1 MTANYDND
9 VAAWGTPPEPI
20 DISPEARQ
28 FLINEIGV
36 AHPAPAAGRA
46 AIEVAASR
54 LSSEAAM
61 ALSATGARVSID
73 DDARLA
79 CGTGFAYL
87 DLLARRG
94 THPPTSDAVV
104 SPATAEQI
112 RWILR
117 IAAEQNLAVVP
128 FGGGTSV
135 VGGVRAETGPHA
147 AVIALR
153 FDQLADLINVDE
165 YDMTVTVGPGMT
177 GPVLERM
184 LGARGLTVGHY
195 PQSWE
200 RASIGGYAA
209 TRSAGQASSGYGRSN
224 EMIES
229 LTVITPRGDFV
240 LGRAPGSA
248 AGPDLRQLFIGSE
261 GTFGVISE
269 IKLRI
274 RHQPSHSRYEGV
286 MFRDYAT
293 ALECFRRIE
302 QRRAAPDV
310 MRLSDEPE
318 TTASLA
324 LSVSAGKAAL
334 LSKYLRVRGISKGCL
349 AILGWE
355 GTGTQVGSRRDETW
369 RELRRSK
376 AVSLGTKVGE
386 SWKHGR
392 FGGPYLRD
400 VLMDEGY
407 LVETLETA
415 TSWRQLAALRTNVYA
430 ALTTSLSQSG
440 MRPWIMSHLSHVYE
454 TGGSLYVT
462 VVVPMDPTDPTGQ
475 WGRAKAAACDAIM
488 DAGATITHHHA
499 VGRDHVPWL
508 SREIGQTGVDLLRV
522 IKQHLDP
529 DDILNPGVLVAD
541 N

>member
-1 MTANYDND
+1 MTARYDD
-9 VAAWGTPPEPI
+9 YVARWGIPPEPI
-20 DISPEARQ
+20 EISPEARR
-28 FLINEIGV
+28 FLVEQIGP
-36 AHPAPAAGRA
+36 AQPAPSAGRT
-46 AIEVAASR
+46 EVEVPPAR
-54 LSSEAAM
+54 LSSEAAA
-61 ALSATGARVSID
+61 ALAATGARVSD
-73 DDARLA
+73 DDDTRLE
-79 CGTGFAYL
+79 CGAGFAYL

-94 THPPTSDAVV
+94 IHPPAPDAVV
-104 SPATAEQI
+104 SPASAEQI

-117 IAAEQNLAVVP
+117 IAAEHNLALVP

-135 VGGVRAETGPHA
+135 VGGVRPERGRHA
-147 AVIALR
+147 AVVALR
-153 FDQLADLINVDE
+153 FDQLADLIEVDD

-184 LGARGLTVGHY
+184 LGARGLTLGHF

-224 EMIES
+224 DMIES
-229 LTVITPRGDFV
+229 LTVITPRGDFE

-261 GTFGVISE
+261 GIFGVISA
-269 IKLRI
+269 IKLRV
-274 RHQPSHSRYEGV
+274 RRLPSHSRYEGV
-286 MFRDYAT
+286 MFRDYDT
-293 ALECFRRIE
+293 ALTCFRRIE
-302 QRRAAPDV
+302 QRRAAADV

-324 LSVSAGKAAL
+324 MSVSGGKAAI
-334 LSKYLRVRGISKGCL
+334 LSKYLKLRGISQGCL

-355 GTGTQVGSRRDETW
+355 GTGTQVGARRDETW
-369 RELRRSK
+369 RELRRAK

-400 VLMDEGY
+400 VLMDQGY

-415 TSWRQLAALRTNVYA
+415 TSWRDLAALRTTVYA
-430 ALTTSLSQSG
+430 ALTSSLSG
-440 MRPWIMSHLSHVYE
+440 DGVKPWIMSHLSHVYE
-454 TGGSLYVT
+454 TGGSLYLT
-462 VVVPMDPTDPTGQ
+462 VVVPMDPSDPAGQ
-475 WGRAKAAACDAIM
+475 WRNAKAAACDAIM

-499 VGRDHVPWL
+499 VGRDHAPWL
-508 SREIGQTGVDLLRV
+508 TREIGQPGVDLLRT
-522 IKQHLDP
+522 IKAYLDP
-529 DDILNPGVLVAD
+529 DAVLNPGVLIEP
-541 N
+541 

>member
-1 MTANYDND
+1 MTANYDD
-9 VAAWGTPPEPI
+9 FAARWGTPSEPI
-20 DISPEARQ
+20 EISADARR
-28 FLINEIGV
+28 FLTEQIGA
-36 AHPAPAAGRA
+36 AHPAPAVGRA
-46 AIEVAASR
+46 GVQVAASR
-54 LSSEAAM
+54 LSGDAVN
-61 ALSATGARVSID
+61 ALAATGARVSTND
-73 DDARLA
+73 DERLA

-94 THPPTSDAVV
+94 SRPPVTDAVV
-104 SPATAEQI
+104 SPSSAEQI

-117 IAAEQNLAVVP
+117 IASDHNLAVVP

-135 VGGVRAETGPHA
+135 VGGVRAQTGPHA
-147 AVIALR
+147 AVIALQ

-184 LGARGLTVGHY
+184 LGARGLTLGHF

-261 GTFGVISE
+261 GIFGVITE

-274 RHQPSHSRYEGV
+274 RHLPSHSRYEGV

-293 ALECFRRIE
+293 ALDCFRRVE

-334 LSKYLRVRGISKGCL
+334 LAKYLRVRGISGGCL

-369 RELRRSK
+369 RELRRAK

-400 VLMDEGY
+400 VLMDQGY

-415 TSWRQLAALRTNVYA
+415 TSWRDLVNLRTNVYA

-440 MRPWIMSHLSHVYE
+440 VKPWIMSHLSHVYE

-462 VVVPMDPTDPTGQ
+462 VVAPMDRSDPDGQ
-475 WGRAKAAACDAIM
+475 WHRAKAAACDAIM

-499 VGRDHVPWL
+499 VGRDHAPWL
-508 SREIGQTGVDLLRV
+508 SREIGDSGVELLRV
-522 IKQHLDP
+522 IKRHLDP
-529 DDILNPGVLVAD
+529 DDVLNPGVLVAD
-541 N
+541 Q